1 MHEGASARYRKI
13 MDWKTVELSG
23 YTYYSARGYRILIP
37 LVSGEGFDF
46 VAEKNNEYVRVN
58 VKCAGI
64 KTKKIPDSWSISV
77 ASGAGSKNIDEVK
90 CDVFLV
96 WLPAHNKFIE
106 IGGDFFVGSKS
117 KSKIIPKHL
126 L

>member
-1 MHEGASARYRKI
+1 

-23 YTYYSARGYRILIP
+23 YTHYSEQGYRILIP

-46 VAEKNNEYVRVN
+46 VAEKNAEYVRVN
-58 VKCAGI
+58 VKCAGL
-64 KTKKIPDSWSISV
+64 KTKKASNSWAISV
-77 ASGAGSKNIDEVK
+77 SSGGGNKNIDEIK

-96 WLPAHNKFIE
+96 WLPAHKKFIE
-106 IGGDFFVGSKS
+106 IGGDFFIGSKS
-117 KSKIIPKHL
+117 KSKLIPKHL